1 MTYDAFLEQMKKDLE
16 SDFAT
21 KLPEKYS
28 GVKIGIR
35 DVEKLQGESYRGISF
50 KNGDSPVEGNLN
62 MESAYHLHENGRTY
76 TDILRET
83 EQAIMRQVDRMP
95 QLDLGAMTNYEAMKP
110 KLMMELIP
118 QKGNEGR
125 LAEVP
130 HEKVEDLA
138 LIYRVDMGESPG
150 GRMTTV
156 ITNQMMAEFGVTQEQ
171 LHQDAI
177 ENAAILHPA
186 SLRSMQEV
194 MASMMGMEMEAPAP
208 GEPVLMV
215 ATTEGAFMGA
225 SVIQY
230 PGFMDMAAEQLGGD
244 FFVLPS
250 SIHEVLLLPD
260 DGNADFHE
268 LESMVQ
274 SINEAEV
281 APADRLSDNV
291 YHYDKTDRVFEL
303 AEKTAGRKLAQEMA
317 KRAEA
322 RDSTDKKPSI
332 LSQLG
337 EKKKEAMEHA
347 PKVKA
352 PGRGVPEAAL

>member
-1 MTYDAFLEQMKKDLE
+1 MTYEAFLEQMKTELE

-28 GVKIGIR
+28 GVQIGIR

-62 MESAYHLHENGRTY
+62 MENAFHLYENGRTFK
-76 TDILRET
+76 DILQET

-95 QLDLGAMTNYEAMKP
+95 QFDLGAMTDYEAMKP
-110 KLMMELIP
+110 KLMTELIP
-118 QKGNEGR
+118 QKGNESR
-125 LAEVP
+125 LADVP
-130 HEKVEDLA
+130 HEKIEDLA
-138 LIYRVDMGESPG
+138 LIYRVDMGDAPG
-150 GRMTTV
+150 GRMTSV
-156 ITNQMMAEFGVTQEQ
+156 ITNQMMAGFCVSQEQ
-171 LHQDAI
+171 LHQDAV
-177 ENAAILHPA
+177 ENSAITHPA

-194 MASMMGMEMEAPAP
+194 MASMMGMELEPPMP
-208 GEPVLMV
+208 GEPVMLV

-230 PGFMDMAAEQLGGD
+230 PGFMDMAAEKIGGD
-244 FFVLPS
+244 FFILPS
-250 SIHEVLLLPD
+250 SIHEVLLIPD
-260 DGNADFHE
+260 DGKADFHE
-268 LESMVQ
+268 LAAMVQ
-274 SINEAEV
+274 SINETQV

-303 AEKTAGRKLAQEMA
+303 ADKTAGRKLAQKLE
-317 KRAEA
+317 KKAEA
-322 RDSTDKKPSI
+322 RESAEKKPSI

-347 PKVKA
+347 PKAKA
-352 PGRGVPEAAL
+352 PGRTAPEAVL